1 MEQSI
6 NKTELL
12 SRIIEMI
19 ERQHARMDSQTTTPQ
34 GKKDK
39 ADGQL
44 EALYQVENLI
54 LNWGNE
60 NEAINPSL

>member
-6 NKTELL
+6 DKAEFLG
-12 SRIIEMI
+12 RILEMI

-34 GKKDK
+34 GTKDK
-39 ADGQL
+39 ADGHL

-54 LNWGNE
+54 LNWGQDVNG
-60 NEAINPSL
+60 N